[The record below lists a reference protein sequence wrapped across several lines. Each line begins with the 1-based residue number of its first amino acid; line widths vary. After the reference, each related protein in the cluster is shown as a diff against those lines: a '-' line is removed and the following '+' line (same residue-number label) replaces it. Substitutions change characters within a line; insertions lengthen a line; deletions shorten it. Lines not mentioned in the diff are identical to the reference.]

1 MLMVINANCI
11 ASDHQKTGK
20 CCKLQCKFEIL
31 TDFDHQIDVK
41 FSSQVTLQR
50 CVTFSTLF

>member
-1 MLMVINANCI
+1 MVINANCI

-50 CVTFSTLF
+50 CVTF